1 MTQVSLKEKK
11 LETVSKLAPITGG
24 VAKPNAIT
32 AKPIAPIKQAKP
44 QEIDE
49 KPTASEVKQSVG
61 NQDFK
66 LLSKEELEKRAL
78 LVSTKLNVILNEI
91 TAKFVE
97 RDDVV
102 KSMIVALIAGHH
114 VLLLGPPGTGKSML
128 ATELTSRL
136 ENARMFSW
144 LLNRTS
150 DPSEVLGPISIK
162 NMERDRYVR
171 VLDGKIGDCEI
182 AFLDEIYKSN
192 EPTLNAL
199 LPILNER
206 VVYNDGKQVKV
217 PLRMMIAASN
227 ELPAEDEGLEALHDR
242 ILVKHW
248 VDYIKDPSNRQVM
261 MKNYNDAKNP
271 LLQNNVQRTTITL
284 EELDIIQYYKDIVVI
299 TKGAIS
305 AFSKL
310 LNQLSKEKINFS
322 DRKINWCLDIMKAS
336 ALLDGRTQV
345 FEEDL
350 KMLSY
355 ILWER
360 VDDVAVINSYIMKLI
375 DPYSEKVIAW
385 YEEATSMIDST
396 SKLFDENSNSGM
408 EQLIEVKSKV
418 EIIINK
424 IDKSI
429 SDAKGKS
436 KDVQKMVDLR
446 NKASNSLKGLLG
458 RVLNVGGDT
467 QTTDAGDE
475 ETPVLNDYIPF

>member
-11 LETVSKLAPITGG
+11 LETVSKLSPITGG
-24 VAKPNAIT
+24 IAKPNAGPI
-32 AKPIAPIKQAKP
+32 KPISPIKPVASQDKET
-44 QEIDE
+44 Q
-49 KPTASEVKQSVG
+49 PTTSEVKQNVKG
-61 NQDFK
+61 QDFK
-66 LLSKEELEKRAL
+66 LLSKAELEKRAL
-78 LVSTKLNVILNEI
+78 EVSAKLNTILQEI
-91 TAKFVE
+91 QQQFVE
-97 RDDVV
+97 RDDVI

-114 VLLLGPPGTGKSML
+114 VLLLGPPGTGKSAL
-128 ATELTSRL
+128 ATELTSRI
-136 ENARMFSW
+136 EMARMFSW

-150 DPSEVLGPISIK
+150 DPSEVLGPVSIK

-248 VDYIKDPSNRQVM
+248 VDYIKDPANRQVM

-271 LLQNNVQRTTITL
+271 LLQNNIQRTTITL
-284 EELDIIQYYKDIVVI
+284 DELDLIQYYKDIVVI
-299 TKGAIS
+299 NKSAIS
-305 AFSKL
+305 AFGKL
-310 LNQLSKEKINFS
+310 LNQLTKEKITFS

-345 FEEDL
+345 FEDDL
-350 KMLSY
+350 KMLAY

-360 VDDVAVINSYIMKLI
+360 VEDVAVINSHIMKLI

-385 YEEATSMIDST
+385 YEESTSMIDAT
-396 SKLFDENSNSGM
+396 SKLFDENSNNGM

-424 IDKSI
+424 MDKSI
-429 SDAKGKS
+429 ADAKGKS
-436 KDVQKMVDLR
+436 KDVQKMVDIR
-446 NKASNSLKGLLG
+446 NKVSNSLKSLLG
-458 RVLNVGGDT
+458 RVLNVGDDT
-467 QTTDAGDE
+467 ASTQIADDATSLID
-475 ETPVLNDYIPF
+475 DFIPF